1 MTSRTSVIK
10 REHHSHRSS
19 QAPTLQLITG
29 SSTMNLISTNVSIIE
44 AFIHLATTFLPNSD
58 EILRKAS
65 LLIIQIIGIK
75 PHIEQ
80 NENILRKCK
89 SKEKIVEARQFL
101 KLQRMVVENKLN
113 QTRRRG
119 EGILLNSTSYMRF
132 LLHHRKKH
140 LSYKAKYCQRPVNSV
155 LLTIEESDEI

>member
-19 QAPTLQLITG
+19 QAPTLLLITG
-29 SSTMNLISTNVSIIE
+29 STMNLISTNVSIIE

-155 LLTIEESDEI
+155 LLTIEESEEI

>member
-10 REHHSHRSS
+10 REHHSHGSS

-29 SSTMNLISTNVSIIE
+29 STMNLISTNVSIIE

-80 NENILRKCK
+80 NEIILRKCK

-113 QTRRRG
+113 QTRSRG
-119 EGILLNSTSYMRF
+119 ESILLNSTSYMRF

-155 LLTIEESDEI
+155 LLTIEESEEI